1 MADAGIAL
9 PAAGRG
15 RRLAPILSGL
25 VFIAIVVGLWKLV
38 VTVFAIPAFMMPPPE
53 AALAA
58 LRDNAATIGQAV
70 FFTLRNA
77 AAGLA
82 VAFIIA
88 MLLAAIFVSS
98 RFTTR
103 AVLPIVIGLRT
114 APVLA
119 IAPILIMVFGR
130 GIGTAIVVVV
140 IVSFFPIMVNAMRG
154 FTATPR
160 SAMELM
166 HVLGA
171 GWFATFAKVRLPFS
185 VPFIFTGL
193 RSAATSAMLSA
204 MLAEWLSGAPGLGT
218 LILDASSYRKTGLL
232 WAGVVV
238 SMVVAFAIFT
248 LTTAARTA
256 ADRMADDVS
265 AGRAA
270 LRPRRHRHRPGQ
282 GHGAG
287 DRPRHR
293 RGGRRSRAPRSRHR
307 GDRGRR
313 RRSARPR
320 PAGRRRVRPT

>member
-1 MADAGIAL
+1 MADAGIA
-9 PAAGRG
+9 PPTAGGG

-25 VFIAIVVGLWKLV
+25 IFIAIVVGLWKLV

-58 LRDNAATIGQAV
+58 LRDNASAIGQAV

-119 IAPILIMVFGR
+119 IAPILIMAFGR

-171 GWFATFAKVRLPFS
+171 GWFVTFAKVRLPFS

-218 LILDASSYRKTGLL
+218 LILDASSYRKSGLL

-248 LTTAARTA
+248 LTTSLERRLTAWRT
-256 ADRMADDVS
+256 
-265 AGRAA
+265 
-270 LRPRRHRHRPGQ
+270 
-282 GHGAG
+282 
-287 DRPRHR
+287 
-293 RGGRRSRAPRSRHR
+293 
-307 GDRGRR
+307 
-313 RRSARPR
+313 
-320 PAGRRRVRPT
+320 T